1 MNKML
6 TTNRLGLLVMTVMV
20 AAAQA
25 PATASTLGQPA
36 TQPEPL
42 VTSQPDKIAVEK
54 TSAGD
59 LTIEPINHSAIRF
72 AFKGKQY
79 YVDPAGKADWANMPK
94 ADVIFITHEHGDHL
108 DPKVIDQIKKE
119 GTRVYANAASAKKA
133 GFGQII
139 EVGETKQILDI
150 TVEAV
155 PAYNLTPDRL
165 KFHPK
170 ERKDNGYVLT
180 FGDKGSRV
188 YVAGDT
194 EGTPEM
200 KALKDIAI
208 AFLPI
213 NLPYTMTPRDAAEAA
228 RAFKPKILY
237 PYHQGKSDPAEVKK
251 LLGDE
256 VAIEVR
262 ALALP

>member
-1 MNKML
+1 MTAYMVTL
-6 TTNRLGLLVMTVMV
+6 VAVAVLGLASQATW
-20 AAAQA
+20 AAESS
-25 PATASTLGQPA
+25 PS
-36 TQPEPL
+36 
-42 VTSQPDKIAVEK
+42 DKNVAVEK
-54 TSAGD
+54 TSQGD
-59 LTIEPINHSAIRF
+59 LTLQPINHSALRF

-79 YVDPAGKADWANMPK
+79 YVDPAGEADWDKMPK
-94 ADVIFITHEHGDHL
+94 ADVILITHEHGDHL
-108 DPKVIDQIKKE
+108 NPAVIDKIKKDA
-119 GTRVYANAASAKKA
+119 TLVYANASSVKKA
-133 GFGQII
+133 GVGQTL
-139 EVGETKQILDI
+139 EVGERKQVLDI

-155 PAYNLTPDRL
+155 AAYNLNAERL

-180 FGDKGSRV
+180 FGDKRV

-200 KALKDIAI
+200 KALKDVAI

-213 NLPYTMTPRDAAEAA
+213 NLPYTMPPPEAADAA

-251 LLGDE
+251 LLADE
-256 VAIEVR
+256 KAIEVR
-262 ALALP
+262 VLPLP

>member
-1 MNKML
+1 MNGCML
-6 TTNRLGLLVMTVMV
+6 ILVAVAVLGLASQ
-20 AAAQA
+20 AASAA
-25 PATASTLGQPA
+25 ESSPS
-36 TQPEPL
+36 
-42 VTSQPDKIAVEK
+42 DKNVAVEK
-54 TSAGD
+54 TSQGD
-59 LTIEPINHSAIRF
+59 LTLQPINHSALRF

-79 YVDPAGKADWANMPK
+79 YVDPAGEADWDRMPK
-94 ADVIFITHEHGDHL
+94 ADAILITHEHGDHL
-108 DPKVIDQIKKE
+108 SPTVIDKIKKDE
-119 GTRVYANAASAKKA
+119 TLVYANASSVKKA
-133 GFGQII
+133 GVGQTI
-139 EVGETKQILDI
+139 EVGERKQVLDI

-155 PAYNLTPDRL
+155 AACNLNAERL

-180 FGDKGSRV
+180 FGDKRV

-194 EGTPEM
+194 EGTPAM

-213 NLPYTMTPRDAAEAA
+213 NLPYTMPPAEAADAA

-251 LLGDE
+251 LLADE
-256 VAIEVR
+256 KAIEVR
-262 ALALP
+262 VLPLP